1 MVACAVPCLVTTWS
15 HLVHGEWKYEYTVA
29 CVELGGNGPAKT
41 KAPEQKSICGVSDD
55 GVQ

>member
-1 MVACAVPCLVTTWS
+1 MPCLVTACT
-15 HLVHGEWKYEYTVA
+15 HLVHREWKYGYAVA

-41 KAPEQKSICGVSDD
+41 KAPEQKSICGVSDA